1 MRYHAAKGHPATGR
15 RRALPGWFIRDLAI
29 VGALALLLFVTL
41 SEMLSFLSVRE
52 IGDRRVVQIPQGA
65 GVLEI
70 SSILKAA
77 GLVSDPLKFSLAAR
91 ALGVADRL
99 QAGAYEFG
107 PQFSEL
113 EVLMSLRYGDVA
125 VRTVTVPEGYRARQI
140 AGLLEDALDADAD
153 EVMTLVR
160 DPLFVAELGVP
171 GPTLEGFLY
180 PDSYRF
186 NLGTSARD
194 ALRRMV
200 GRTWEVYDER
210 LSARAESLGM
220 STLEVFT
227 LASIVEAEAAVNSE
241 RRRVSAVY
249 HNRLRKGMRLEADPT
264 VRYGTGKYNVRLYYS
279 DLEADS
285 PYNTYRRD
293 GLPPGPI
300 CSPGEASIRAALH
313 PLKGCN
319 DLFFVSNG
327 DGTHTFSRTY
337 AEHQA
342 ARLRAAARRDAAE
355 TEEGQAAGQFP
366 LDTPDDE

>member
-1 MRYHAAKGHPATGR
+1 VRYHAAKRRPEAGR
-15 RRALPGWFIRDLAI
+15 RGALPGWFVRDAAI

-41 SEMLSFLSVRE
+41 SEMLSFLAVRE

-107 PQFSEL
+107 PQYSEL

-125 VRTVTVPEGYRARQI
+125 VRTVTVPEGFRAAQI
-140 AGLLEDALDADAD
+140 AELLQTALAADPA
-153 EVMTLVR
+153 EVMALVR

-171 GPTLEGFLY
+171 GPSLEGFLF

-186 NLGTSARD
+186 SLGTLPRD

-200 GRTWEVYDER
+200 GRAWEVYDDR

-227 LASIVEAEAAVNSE
+227 LASIIETEAAVNSE
-241 RRRVSAVY
+241 RTRVSAVY

-264 VRYGTGKYNVRLYYS
+264 VRYATGKYNVRLYYS
-279 DLEADS
+279 DLDADS
-285 PYNTYRRD
+285 PYNTYRRE

-300 CSPGEASIRAALH
+300 CSPGTASIRAALH
-313 PLKGCN
+313 PLGGCG

-337 AEHQA
+337 GEHQA
-342 ARLRAAARRDAAE
+342 ARLRTAARRAAE
-355 TEEGQAAGQFP
+355 AEKAEGEGEFP
-366 LDTPDDE
+366 LDTRDDE